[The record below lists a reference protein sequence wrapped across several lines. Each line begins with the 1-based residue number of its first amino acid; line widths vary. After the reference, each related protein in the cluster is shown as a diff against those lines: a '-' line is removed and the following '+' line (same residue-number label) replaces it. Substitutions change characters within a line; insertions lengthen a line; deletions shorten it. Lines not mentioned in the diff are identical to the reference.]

1 MKIPKDEFRKYR
13 AINDLLA
20 EFYML
25 KEKVQFR
32 NIYSEKL
39 QALLQNSTRKSVGCE
54 AKFPLNSEA
63 QEKGHNVNDGY
74 SHKHWV
80 LTREGIK
87 EEFGYTGEFKCR
99 KPSFSIW
106 WADYV
111 ESKIAT
117 ANLIKLI
124 GHKEVRCDS
133 ALKEHIQMRR
143 DMLKLRIEDGEYF
156 AKIEL
161 PVALDVQCSVEDG
174 VQDDGETEDAPK
186 FSTKTLVFKI
196 GGGWNETEIAL
207 VDGAVKRRAAT
218 NYQEAGWEY
227 DEFDNLGNKLSFVQF
242 LRYSEPEVYD
252 VLMKVLREQIVEV
265 QKYITKTTAEVEAVI
280 AKYGHYLVFNEL

>member
-1 MKIPKDEFRKYR
+1 MKIPKDELRKYR